1 MKASSSLVARRGDF
15 RAAVLYNRRIG
26 ARNYRI
32 AVRLPVD
39 AEAAFSGF
47 QPGQFVEVSLSGTA
61 LPAPAA
67 IPADLVD
74 KADRQVLLR
83 RPFSLSNLVQGPE
96 GLVAELTYCVLGP
109 ATLRMTTLREGD
121 SLQVLGPLGRGFD
134 VPEGQRWAIL
144 VAGGMGAPPIQHLA
158 RILTRDHLSIRPI
171 GFAGA
176 KTADALPFEASQSD
190 PRSPCLAALGLEW
203 HVATDDGSWG
213 HRGFV
218 TQCLQTWLA
227 SHPQQDRGATG
238 IYACGPE
245 PMLAKVAQIAQ
256 AHGIACQVSM
266 ERRMACGFG
275 VCQGCA
281 VQCRSDDAP
290 PSYRLCCQD
299 GPVFDAED
307 VVFET

>member
-1 MKASSSLVARRGDF
+1 LKARSSLVARRGDF
-15 RAAVLYNRRIG
+15 RAVVLYNRRIG

-32 AVRLPVD
+32 ALRLP
-39 AEAAFSGF
+39 AEAVAAFVGF
-47 QPGQFVEVSLSGTA
+47 QPGQFLEVNLSQTA
-61 LPAPAA
+61 LPPTEAV
-67 IPADLVD
+67 PADLAD
-74 KADRQVLLR
+74 KTDRQILLR
-83 RPFSLSNLVQGPE
+83 RPFSLSDLANESG
-96 GLVAELTYCVLGP
+96 GLVAELTYCVVGP

-121 SLQVLGPLGRGFD
+121 SLQVLGPLGHGFD
-134 VPEGQRWAIL
+134 VPDGLRWAIL

-158 RILTRDHLSIRPI
+158 SILTRDHPSIKPI

-176 KTADALPFEASQSD
+176 KTADALPFETSPSD
-190 PRSPCLAALGLEW
+190 PRSPCLSALGLEW

-213 HRGFV
+213 RRGFV

-227 SHPQQDRGATG
+227 SHPHQDRGATG

-281 VQCRSDDAP
+281 VQCRSDDAAGP
-290 PSYRLCCQD
+290 YRLCCQD
-299 GPVFDAED
+299 GPVFNAKE
-307 VVFET
+307 VVFEA